1 MSILPKDKTKLTGS
15 IQASKFIGPIDGSQ
29 ITGITRD
36 SISDLNDINVAGYE
50 LTGAFTDR
58 TTGQSGANDIGT
70 DVEYT
75 NTMATNKEWLRFGFN
90 TAQQVANDVQYWG
103 ETDPNFDQTKGLFGG
118 LYMPEGVNSMFNF
131 VQNNDYNSAQTT
143 GDLKYNAATGS
154 YNMTQLRPG
163 DFCEFRFDFNLTPQ
177 IGNVT
182 VETGL
187 IWRTRDGYT
196 FTLTGQPTYLG
207 VETAQKTFLF
217 RPIITAY
224 LASYEDV
231 YASALPAIRCTGPV
245 FCQPLTTLFNVQR

>member
-1 MSILPKDKTKLTGS
+1 MTTTINRTRFTNR
-15 IQASKFIGPIDGSQ
+15 IQAKEFIGDIDASQ
-29 ITGITRD
+29 IKNLSMGD
-36 SISDLNDINVAGYE
+36 ISDLNVSGYE
-50 LTGAFTDR
+50 FTGAFTDR

-75 NTMATNKEWLRFGFN
+75 QAMATNKQWLRFGFN
-90 TAQQVANDVQYWG
+90 TAQQTANDVQYWG
-103 ETDPNFDQTKGLFGG
+103 ETSPDFDQTKGLFGG
-118 LYMPEGVNSMFNF
+118 LYMPDNVNSMFNF
-131 VQNNDYNSAQTT
+131 VQDNDYNTASTT
-143 GDLKYNAATGS
+143 GNLQYNAATGS
-154 YNMTQLRPG
+154 YNMSQLKPG

-187 IWRTRDGYT
+187 IWRTRDNFT
-196 FTLTGQPTYLG
+196 FELTGQPTYLG

-217 RPIITAY
+217 RPITTAY